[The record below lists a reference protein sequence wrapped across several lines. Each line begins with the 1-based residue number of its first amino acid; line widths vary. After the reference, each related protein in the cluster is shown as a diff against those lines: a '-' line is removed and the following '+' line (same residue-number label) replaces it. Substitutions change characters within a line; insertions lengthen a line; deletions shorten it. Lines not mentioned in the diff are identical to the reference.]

1 MFSLLDRCYGG
12 EEEEK
17 DVPVPKEEED
27 LLVNHVQGKD
37 AQALVGQMPV
47 KNAIFWLKKLLPGG
61 L

>member
-37 AQALVGQMPV
+37 AQALVGQILV
-47 KNAIFWLKKLLPGG
+47 KNVIFW
-61 L
+61 